1 MKILDWY
8 IIKKFIGSYIFAIGI
23 FVALAVV
30 FDLTEKIDGMLSRN
44 APMKAILLDYYLNFI
59 PYYSNLFSP
68 LFTFITVIFFTSKLA
83 AKSEFVAILSSGVEF
98 KRILLPYM
106 VAAGFIGLTNWF
118 LASWV
123 LPPANK
129 TRIEFENKYIRD
141 TYYYNKRNIHFQI
154 RPGELA
160 YLETYSS
167 PDSAGFRFT
176 LEDLRTGRLSSKL
189 MCDRIVWRSAT
200 QKWHMEGCMLRTLPS
215 DQEESITYLAS
226 IDSAMGFT
234 PQDFSRPLIEDAAL
248 LNNRELDELIAREE
262 LKGNAGI
269 EPYLIEKHNR
279 ISIPFAAFILTL
291 MGVSLSSRKVRGGI
305 GLQLGIGVGLCFI
318 YIMMI
323 RFSLTFAIKGN
334 LPPLLASWTPNF
346 IFGLLAL
353 YLYRVAPK

>member
-8 IIKKFIGSYIFAIGI
+8 IIKKFIGSYVFAIGI
-23 FVALAVV
+23 FVAIAVV

-44 APMKAILLDYYLNFI
+44 APMSEIIFDYYLNFI

-83 AKSEFVAILSSGVEF
+83 AKSEFVAILSSGIEF
-98 KRILLPYM
+98 RRILLPYM
-106 VAAGFIGLTNWF
+106 VAAGIIGLTNWF

-141 TYYYNKRNIHFQI
+141 TYYFNKRNIHFQI
-154 RPGELA
+154 EPGKLA
-160 YLETYSS
+160 YLESYSS
-167 PDSAGFRFT
+167 PDSSGFRFT
-176 LEDLRTGRLSSKL
+176 LETIEGGRLTQKL
-189 MCDRIVWRSAT
+189 MCDRLVWKT
-200 QKWHMEGCMLRTLPS
+200 DLQKWRLDGCVLRELPA
-215 DQEESITYLAS
+215 DNEENIRFFSNVDTSL
-226 IDSAMGFT
+226 GFT
-234 PQDFSRPLIEDAAL
+234 PADFSRPLVEDAAL
-248 LNNRELDELIAREE
+248 LNNRELQELIDRER

-269 EPYLIEKHNR
+269 EPYLIEQHNR

-334 LPPLLASWTPNF
+334 LPPIVASWTPNF

>member
-1 MKILDWY
+1 M
-8 IIKKFIGSYIFAIGI
+8 
-23 FVALAVV
+23 
-30 FDLTEKIDGMLSRN
+30 
-44 APMKAILLDYYLNFI
+44 
-59 PYYSNLFSP
+59 
-68 LFTFITVIFFTSKLA
+68 
-83 AKSEFVAILSSGVEF
+83 
-98 KRILLPYM
+98 
-106 VAAGFIGLTNWF
+106 
-118 LASWV
+118 
-123 LPPANK
+123 
-129 TRIEFENKYIRD
+129 
-141 TYYYNKRNIHFQI
+141 
-154 RPGELA
+154 
-160 YLETYSS
+160 
-167 PDSAGFRFT
+167 
-176 LEDLRTGRLSSKL
+176 
-189 MCDRIVWRSAT
+189 
-200 QKWHMEGCMLRTLPS
+200 PS
-215 DQEESITYLAS
+215 DQEESITYLS
-226 IDSAMGFT
+226 NIDSAMGFT

-334 LPPLLASWTPNF
+334 LPPMLASWTPNF